1 MILVDLNQVAIS
13 NLMVSINTYNKNQ
26 EINEDLLR
34 HMVLNSLR
42 AYKVKFGEKYG
53 ELVLCCD
60 GRHYWR
66 RDIFPF
72 YKAGRKKDRA
82 ASTLDWTLIFETLNK
97 IRDEIK
103 ESFPYIVLDV
113 DRTEADDIIAVLV
126 QNKSPFESTL
136 ILSGDKDFMQ
146 LQKHHNVDQYA
157 PVQKKFLR
165 TNSPEAFL
173 KEHIIRGDRGDG
185 IPNCLSAD
193 DVLVKG
199 ERQKSISKKK
209 LGSWLTSSPED
220 FCSSDQMTRGYKRNE
235 HLIDLEFVPDEL
247 RQEILSQYKN
257 ANAGDRSKLFNYFVK
272 HKLKILM
279 ENIQEF

>member
-1 MILVDLNQVAIS
+1 MILVDLNQIAIS

-42 AYKVKFGEKYG
+42 AYKVRFGEEYG
-53 ELVLCCD
+53 DLVICCD
-60 GRHYWR
+60 ARHYWR

-103 ESFPYIVLDV
+103 EYFPYIVLDV
-113 DRTEADDIIAVLV
+113 DRAEADDIIAVLV
-126 QNKSPFESTL
+126 QHASPFDQKL

-146 LQKHHNVDQYA
+146 LQKYNNVDQYA
-157 PVQKKFLR
+157 PVQKKFIR
-165 TNSPEAFL
+165 TDSPQAFL
-173 KEHIIRGDRGDG
+173 KEQIIRGDRGDG
-185 IPNCLSAD
+185 IPNCLSSD

-209 LGSWLTSSPED
+209 LSGWMASDPED
-220 FCSSDQMTRGYKRNE
+220 WNDPNRLRGYRRNE
-235 HLIDLEFVPDEL
+235 QLIDLEF
-247 RQEILSQYKN
+247 I
-257 ANAGDRSKLFNYFVK
+257 
-272 HKLKILM
+272 
-279 ENIQEF
+279 

>member
-1 MILVDLNQVAIS
+1 MILVDLNQIAIS

-53 ELVLCCD
+53 DLVICCD
-60 GRHYWR
+60 ARHYWR

-103 ESFPYIVLDV
+103 EYFPYIVLDV
-113 DRTEADDIIAVLV
+113 DRAEADDIIAVLV
-126 QNKSPFESTL
+126 QHASPFENKL

-146 LQKHHNVDQYA
+146 LQKYNNVDQYA
-157 PVQKKFLR
+157 PVQKKFIR
-165 TNSPEAFL
+165 TDSPQAFL

-185 IPNCLSAD
+185 IPNCLSSD

-199 ERQKSISKKK
+199 ERQKSISTKK
-209 LGSWLTSSPED
+209 LSGWMELDPED
-220 FCSSDQMTRGYKRNE
+220 WNDSNRLRGYRRNE
-235 HLIDLEFVPDEL
+235 QLIDLEFVPEDLKEKIML
-247 RQEILSQYKN
+247 QY
-257 ANAGDRSKLFNYFVK
+257 AGADHGDRSKLFNYFVK
-272 HKLKILM
+272 FKLKNLM
-279 ENIQEF
+279 EDIQEF

>member
-1 MILVDLNQVAIS
+1 MILVDLNQIAIS

-53 ELVLCCD
+53 DLVICCD

-103 ESFPYIVLDV
+103 EYFPYIVLDV
-113 DRTEADDIIAVLV
+113 DRAEADDIIAVLV
-126 QNKSPFESTL
+126 QHVCPVENKL

-146 LQKHHNVDQYA
+146 LQQYNNVDQFA

-165 TNSPEAFL
+165 TDSPQDFL

-185 IPNCLSAD
+185 IPNCLSSD
-193 DVLVKG
+193 DVLVRG

-209 LGSWLTSSPED
+209 LSGWMA
-220 FCSSDQMTRGYKRNE
+220 SDPNDWNDSNQLRGYRRNE
-235 HLIDLEFVPDEL
+235 QLIDLEFVPQDLKE
-247 RQEILSQYKN
+247 EILSQYTN
-257 ANAGDRSKLFNYFVK
+257 AVSGDRSKLFNYFVK
-272 HKLKILM
+272 FKLKNLM
-279 ENIQEF
+279 EDIQEF

>member
-1 MILVDLNQVAIS
+1 MILVDLNQIAIS

-26 EINEDLLR
+26 EVNEDLLR

-53 ELVLCCD
+53 DLVICCD

-103 ESFPYIVLDV
+103 EYFPYIVLDV
-113 DRTEADDIIAVLV
+113 DRAEADDIIAVLV
-126 QNKSPFESTL
+126 QNASPFENKL

-146 LQKHHNVDQYA
+146 LQQHSNVDQYA

-165 TNSPEAFL
+165 TDSPQAFL

-185 IPNCLSAD
+185 IPNCLSSD
-193 DVLVKG
+193 DVLVRG
-199 ERQKSISKKK
+199 ERQKTISKKK
-209 LGSWLTSSPED
+209 LSGWME
-220 FCSSDQMTRGYKRNE
+220 SDPIGWDDSNQVRGYRRNE
-235 HLIDLEFVPDEL
+235 QLIDLDFIPEDL
-247 RQEILSQYKN
+247 RDEILSRYSN
-257 ANAGDRSKLFNYFVK
+257 GVSGDRSKLFNYFVK
-272 HKLKILM
+272 FKLVNLM
-279 ENIQEF
+279 EDIQEF

>member
-1 MILVDLNQVAIS
+1 MPILVDLNQIAIS

-53 ELVLCCD
+53 DLVICCD

-82 ASTLDWTLIFETLNK
+82 ASTLDLTLIFETLNK

-103 ESFPYIVLDV
+103 EYFPYIVLDV
-113 DRTEADDIIAVLV
+113 DRAEADDIIAVVV
-126 QNKSPFESTL
+126 QHTSPFERKL

-146 LQKHHNVDQYA
+146 LQQHNNVDQYA

-165 TNSPEAFL
+165 TDSPRAFL
-173 KEHIIRGDRGDG
+173 KEQIIRGDRGDG
-185 IPNCLSAD
+185 IPNCLSSD

-209 LGSWLTSSPED
+209 LSGWMESDPED
-220 FCSSDQMTRGYKRNE
+220 WNDSNQLRGYRRNE
-235 HLIDLEFVPDEL
+235 QLIDLDFIPQEL
-247 RQEILSQYKN
+247 QDDILVQYTN
-257 ANAGDRSKLFNYFVK
+257 GVSGDRSKLFNYFIK
-272 HKLKILM
+272 YKLKNLM
-279 ENIQEF
+279 ESIQEF

>member
-1 MILVDLNQVAIS
+1 MILVDLNQIAIS

-42 AYKVKFGEKYG
+42 AYKMKFGEKYG
-53 ELVLCCD
+53 DLVICCD

-103 ESFPYIVLDV
+103 EYFPYIVLDV
-113 DRTEADDIIAVLV
+113 NRAEADDIIAVLV
-126 QNKSPFESTL
+126 QHVCPVENKL

-146 LQKHHNVDQYA
+146 LQQYSNVDQFA

-165 TNSPEAFL
+165 TDSPQDFL

-185 IPNCLSAD
+185 IPNCLSSD
-193 DVLVKG
+193 DVLVRG

-209 LGSWLTSSPED
+209 LSGWMA
-220 FCSSDQMTRGYKRNE
+220 SDPNDWNDSNQLRGYRRNE
-235 HLIDLEFVPDEL
+235 QLIDLEFVPQDLKE
-247 RQEILSQYKN
+247 EILSQYTN
-257 ANAGDRSKLFNYFVK
+257 AVSGDRSKLFNYFVK
-272 HKLKILM
+272 FKLKNLM
-279 ENIQEF
+279 EDIQEF

>member
-53 ELVLCCD
+53 ELVICCD

-82 ASTLDWTLIFETLNK
+82 SSTLDWTLIFETLNK

-103 ESFPYIVLDV
+103 EYFPYIVIDV

-126 QNKSPFESTL
+126 QNKGPFELVL

-165 TNSPEAFL
+165 VNSPEAFL
-173 KEHIIRGDRGDG
+173 KEQIIRGDRGDG
-185 IPNCLSAD
+185 VPNCLSAD

-209 LGSWLTSSPED
+209 LSAWLENDPKD
-220 FCSSDQMTRGYKRNE
+220 FSDQMLRGYRRNE
-235 HLIDLEFVPDEL
+235 QLIDLEFIPNDL
-247 RQEILSQYKN
+247 QEEVLSQHRS
-257 ANAGDRSKLFNYFVK
+257 ACSGDRSKLFNYFVK
-272 HKLKILM
+272 HKLKNLM

>member
-1 MILVDLNQVAIS
+1 MILVDLNQIAIS

-53 ELVLCCD
+53 DLVICCD

-103 ESFPYIVLDV
+103 EYFPYIVLDV
-113 DRTEADDIIAVLV
+113 NRAEADDIIAVLV
-126 QNKSPFESTL
+126 QHVCPVENKL

-146 LQKHHNVDQYA
+146 LQQYSNVDQFA

-165 TNSPEAFL
+165 TDSPQDFL

-185 IPNCLSAD
+185 IPNCLSSD
-193 DVLVKG
+193 DVLVRG

-209 LGSWLTSSPED
+209 LSGWMA
-220 FCSSDQMTRGYKRNE
+220 SDPDDWNDSNQLRGYRRNE
-235 HLIDLEFVPDEL
+235 QLIDLEFVPQDLKE
-247 RQEILSQYKN
+247 EILSQYNN
-257 ANAGDRSKLFNYFVK
+257 AVSGDRSKLFNYFVK
-272 HKLKILM
+272 FKLKNLM
-279 ENIQEF
+279 EDIQEF

>member
-42 AYKVKFGEKYG
+42 AYKVRFGEKYG
-53 ELVLCCD
+53 ELVICCD

-103 ESFPYIVLDV
+103 DNFPYIVLDV
-113 DRTEADDIIAVLV
+113 DRAEADDIIAVLV
-126 QNKSPFESTL
+126 QNSSPFESKL

-146 LQKHHNVDQYA
+146 LQKHNNVDQYA

-165 TNSPEAFL
+165 ADSPTDFL
-173 KEHIIRGDRGDG
+173 KEQIIRGDRGDG

-199 ERQKSISKKK
+199 ERQKPISKKK
-209 LGSWLTSSPED
+209 VASWLMSDPED
-220 FCSSDQMTRGYKRNE
+220 CFAENQIRGFRRNE
-235 HLIDLEFVPDEL
+235 QLIDLEFVPKEL
-247 RQEILSQYKN
+247 QEEILSQYSSAKF
-257 ANAGDRSKLFNYFVK
+257 GDRSKLFNYFVK
-272 HKLKILM
+272 HKLKNLM
-279 ENIQEF
+279 EHIQEF

>member
-1 MILVDLNQVAIS
+1 MILVDLNQIAIS

-26 EINEDLLR
+26 EVNEDLLR

-42 AYKVKFGEKYG
+42 AYKMKFGEKYG
-53 ELVLCCD
+53 DLVICCD

-103 ESFPYIVLDV
+103 EYFPYIVLDV
-113 DRTEADDIIAVLV
+113 NRAEADDIIAVLV
-126 QNKSPFESTL
+126 QHVCPVENKL

-146 LQKHHNVDQYA
+146 LQQYSNVDQFA

-165 TNSPEAFL
+165 TDSPQDFL

-185 IPNCLSAD
+185 IPNCLSSD
-193 DVLVKG
+193 DVLVRG

-209 LGSWLTSSPED
+209 LSGWMA
-220 FCSSDQMTRGYKRNE
+220 SDPNDWNDSNQLRGYRRNE
-235 HLIDLEFVPDEL
+235 QLIDLEFVPQDLKE
-247 RQEILSQYKN
+247 EILSQYTN
-257 ANAGDRSKLFNYFVK
+257 AVSGDRSKLFNYFVK
-272 HKLKILM
+272 FKLKNLM
-279 ENIQEF
+279 EDIQEF

>member
-1 MILVDLNQVAIS
+1 MPILVDLNQIAIS

-53 ELVLCCD
+53 DLVICCD

-103 ESFPYIVLDV
+103 EYFPYIVLDV
-113 DRTEADDIIAVLV
+113 DRAEADDIIAVVV
-126 QNKSPFESTL
+126 QHTSPFEKKL

-146 LQKHHNVDQYA
+146 LQQHNNVDQYA

-165 TNSPEAFL
+165 TDSPRAFL
-173 KEHIIRGDRGDG
+173 KEQIIRGDRGDG
-185 IPNCLSAD
+185 IPNCLSSD

-209 LGSWLTSSPED
+209 LSGWMASDPED
-220 FCSSDQMTRGYKRNE
+220 WNDPKQLRGYRRNE
-235 HLIDLEFVPDEL
+235 QLIDLDFVP
-247 RQEILSQYKN
+247 QEIRDDILVQYTN
-257 ANAGDRSKLFNYFVK
+257 GVSGDRSKLFNYFIK
-272 HKLKILM
+272 YKLKNLM
-279 ENIQEF
+279 ESIQEF

>member
-1 MILVDLNQVAIS
+1 MILVDLNQIAIS

-42 AYKVKFGEKYG
+42 AYKVKFGEEYG
-53 ELVLCCD
+53 DLVICCD
-60 GRHYWR
+60 ARHYWR

-103 ESFPYIVLDV
+103 EYFPYIVLDV
-113 DRTEADDIIAVLV
+113 DRAEADDIIAVLV
-126 QNKSPFESTL
+126 QHASPFENKL

-146 LQKHHNVDQYA
+146 LQKYNNVDQYA
-157 PVQKKFLR
+157 PVQKKFIR
-165 TNSPEAFL
+165 TDSPQAFL

-185 IPNCLSAD
+185 IPNCLSSD

-199 ERQKSISKKK
+199 ERQKSISTKK
-209 LGSWLTSSPED
+209 LSGWMELDPED
-220 FCSSDQMTRGYKRNE
+220 WNDSNRLRGYRRNE
-235 HLIDLEFVPDEL
+235 QLIDLEFVPEDLKEKIML
-247 RQEILSQYKN
+247 QY
-257 ANAGDRSKLFNYFVK
+257 AGADHGDRSKLFNYFVK
-272 HKLKILM
+272 FKLKNLM
-279 ENIQEF
+279 EDIQEF

>member
-1 MILVDLNQVAIS
+1 MILVDLNQIAIS

-53 ELVLCCD
+53 DLVICCD

-66 RDIFPF
+66 RDIFPY

-103 ESFPYIVLDV
+103 EYFPYIVLDV
-113 DRTEADDIIAVLV
+113 DRAEADDIIAVVV
-126 QNKSPFESTL
+126 QHASPFENKL

-146 LQKHHNVDQYA
+146 LQQHNNVDQYA

-165 TNSPEAFL
+165 TDSPQAFL
-173 KEHIIRGDRGDG
+173 KEQIIRGDRGDG
-185 IPNCLSAD
+185 IPNCLSSD

-209 LGSWLTSSPED
+209 LSGWMASDPED
-220 FCSSDQMTRGYKRNE
+220 WDDSNRLRGYRRNE
-235 HLIDLEFVPDEL
+235 QLIDLEFVPQDL
-247 RQEILSQYKN
+247 RDEILSRYTN
-257 ANAGDRSKLFNYFVK
+257 AVSGDRSKLFNYFVK
-272 HKLKILM
+272 FKLKNLM
-279 ENIQEF
+279 EDIQEF

>member
-1 MILVDLNQVAIS
+1 MILVDLNQIAIS

-42 AYKVKFGEKYG
+42 AYKVRFGEEYG
-53 ELVLCCD
+53 DLVICCD
-60 GRHYWR
+60 ARHYWR

-103 ESFPYIVLDV
+103 EYFPYIVLDV
-113 DRTEADDIIAVLV
+113 DRAEADDIIAVLV
-126 QNKSPFESTL
+126 QHASPFDQKL

-146 LQKHHNVDQYA
+146 LQKYNNVDQYA
-157 PVQKKFLR
+157 PVQKKFIR
-165 TNSPEAFL
+165 TDSPQAFL
-173 KEHIIRGDRGDG
+173 KEQIIRGDRGDG
-185 IPNCLSAD
+185 IPNCLSSD

-209 LGSWLTSSPED
+209 LSGWMASDPED
-220 FCSSDQMTRGYKRNE
+220 WNDSNRLRGYRRNE
-235 HLIDLEFVPDEL
+235 QLIDLEFIPEDLKE
-247 RQEILSQYKN
+247 QIILQYASSQH
-257 ANAGDRSKLFNYFVK
+257 GDRSKLFNYFVK
-272 HKLKILM
+272 YKLKILM
-279 ENIQEF
+279 ESIQEF

>member
-1 MILVDLNQVAIS
+1 MILVDLNQIAIS

-42 AYKVKFGEKYG
+42 SYKVKFGEKYG
-53 ELVLCCD
+53 DLVICCD

-103 ESFPYIVLDV
+103 EYFPYIVLDV

-126 QNKSPFESTL
+126 QNKSPFEPVL

-146 LQKHHNVDQYA
+146 LQKHNRVDQYA
-157 PVQKKFLR
+157 PVQKKFVR
-165 TNSPEAFL
+165 TDSPRDFL
-173 KEHIIRGDRGDG
+173 KEQIIRGDRGDG
-185 IPNCLSAD
+185 IPNFLSND

-199 ERQKSISKKK
+199 ERQKPISKKK
-209 LGSWLTSSPED
+209 MAGWLVSDPED
-220 FCSSDQMTRGYKRNE
+220 CFAENQMSW
-235 HLIDLEFVPDEL
+235 F
-247 RQEILSQYKN
+247 SQK
-257 ANAGDRSKLFNYFVK
+257 
-272 HKLKILM
+272 
-279 ENIQEF
+279 

>member
-1 MILVDLNQVAIS
+1 MILVDLNQIAIS

-53 ELVLCCD
+53 DLVICCD

-103 ESFPYIVLDV
+103 EYFPYIVLDV
-113 DRTEADDIIAVLV
+113 DRAEADDIIAVLV
-126 QNKSPFESTL
+126 QHVCPVENKL

-146 LQKHHNVDQYA
+146 LQQYNNVDQFA

-165 TNSPEAFL
+165 TDSPQDFL

-185 IPNCLSAD
+185 IPNCLSSD
-193 DVLVKG
+193 DVLVRG

-209 LGSWLTSSPED
+209 LSGWMA
-220 FCSSDQMTRGYKRNE
+220 SDPNDWNDSNQLRGYRRNE
-235 HLIDLEFVPDEL
+235 QLIDLEFVPQEL
-247 RQEILSQYKN
+247 KEEILSQYTN
-257 ANAGDRSKLFNYFVK
+257 AVSGDRSKLFNYFVK
-272 HKLKILM
+272 FKLKNLM
-279 ENIQEF
+279 EDIQEF

>member
-13 NLMVSINTYNKNQ
+13 NLMVSINTYNRNQ

-53 ELVLCCD
+53 ELVICCD

-82 ASTLDWTLIFETLNK
+82 SSTLDWTLIFETLNK

-103 ESFPYIVLDV
+103 EYFPYIVIDV

-126 QNKSPFESTL
+126 QNKGPFEPVL

-165 TNSPEAFL
+165 VNSPEAFL
-173 KEHIIRGDRGDG
+173 KEQIIRGDRGDG
-185 IPNCLSAD
+185 VPNCLSAD

-209 LGSWLTSSPED
+209 LSVWLENDPKD
-220 FCSSDQMTRGYKRNE
+220 FSDQMLRGYRRNE
-235 HLIDLEFVPDEL
+235 QLIDLEFIPNDL
-247 RQEILSQYKN
+247 QEEVLYQYKS
-257 ANAGDRSKLFNYFVK
+257 ACSGDRSKLFNYFVK
-272 HKLKILM
+272 HKLKNLM

>member
-1 MILVDLNQVAIS
+1 MILVDLNQIAIS

-53 ELVLCCD
+53 DLVICCD

-103 ESFPYIVLDV
+103 EYFPYIVLDV
-113 DRTEADDIIAVLV
+113 DRAEADDIIAVVV
-126 QNKSPFESTL
+126 QHASPFENKL

-146 LQKHHNVDQYA
+146 LQQHNNVDQYA

-165 TNSPEAFL
+165 TDSPQDFL

-185 IPNCLSAD
+185 IPNCLSSD

-209 LGSWLTSSPED
+209 LSGWMASDPED
-220 FCSSDQMTRGYKRNE
+220 WNDSNRLRGYRRNE
-235 HLIDLEFVPDEL
+235 QLIDLEFVPKEL
-247 RQEILSQYKN
+247 RTEILSQYN
-257 ANAGDRSKLFNYFVK
+257 SAVSGDRSKLFNYFVK
-272 HKLKILM
+272 YKLKILM
-279 ENIQEF
+279 ESIQEF